1 MSKVLL
7 VDNKHGHLAR
17 LHQQLVS
24 AGIEVVTADCVASA
38 LEQAHEGILDLVVC
52 VERLKGLDVFDLL
65 AIKSEQRD
73 LSDIPVVVI
82 STSGRRK
89 LECFKLG
96 CDDFIQL
103 PVDEP
108 ELIFRICA
116 VLRRTMK
123 SGLSGSFEH
132 VTFVDL
138 VQMLVAARRDGRLEI
153 EAEEVAGTLYL
164 SEGQVIHALCGKQDG
179 EDAFLSLL
187 RGTRGAGFFV
197 FTTEKFDEI
206 EPTILKRTDHLLLG
220 LASKIDEE
228 QIA

>member
-17 LHQQLVS
+17 LHQQLL
-24 AGIEVVTADCVASA
+24 AADIEVANANCVASA
-38 LEQAHEGILDLVVC
+38 LEQAHQDILDLIVC
-52 VERLKGLDVFDLL
+52 VENLQGLDVFDLL
-65 AIKSEQRD
+65 TIKSEQRD
-73 LSDIPVVVI
+73 LADIPVVVLA
-82 STSGRRK
+82 TSGRRK
-89 LECFKLG
+89 LECFKRG

-123 SGLSGSFEH
+123 TGLNGSFEH

-153 EAEEVAGTLYL
+153 EGDEITGTLYL
-164 SEGQVIHALCGKQDG
+164 KEGQVIHALCGKEDG
-179 EDAFLSLL
+179 EDAFLTML
-187 RGTRGAGFFV
+187 RGTRGSGFFV
-197 FTTEKFDEI
+197 FTTELFDDI
-206 EPTILKRTDHLLLG
+206 EPTILKRTDHMLLG

-228 QIA
+228 QM